1 MLSTSIPKPRHHR
14 LVIER
19 HYANENKVNEISYPS
34 AHSKSLTNRLQ
45 YSRHLKINLTIT
57 DPVADQTKL
66 NNKTNS
72 AISSLDEAIADKR
85 EEVSSLKATLDNSKP
100 STEASKTTAG
110 TTDANT
116 LANLDYTGQQEITV
130 NNNDPAFSKND
141 LSTAKGAWATYS
153 DLDSLNRVTDA
164 NALLNRSLMPS
175 AKREPLT
182 WNPTGWHNKKTAHGW
197 LYNRSHLIGYQLT
210 GENNNPKNL
219 MTGTQTLNS
228 PLMLAHEMDIA
239 YYLKQSNDHYVRY
252 EVKPIFRG
260 NELVARGVQMRA
272 QSIGDNTI
280 HFNVYIFNVEPGYT
294 INYADGTSTKN

>member
-1 MLSTSIPKPRHHR
+1 MKTKLMKYLTPLLIVSLLLTGCGTQGTSKSTS
-14 LVIER
+14 
-19 HYANENKVNEISYPS
+19 PS
-34 AHSKSLTNRLQ
+34 
-45 YSRHLKINLTIT
+45 T

>member
-1 MLSTSIPKPRHHR
+1 MKTKLMKYLTPLLIVSLLLTGCSTQGTSKSTS
-14 LVIER
+14 
-19 HYANENKVNEISYPS
+19 PS
-34 AHSKSLTNRLQ
+34 
-45 YSRHLKINLTIT
+45 T

-252 EVKPIFRG
+252 VVKPIFRG

>member
-1 MLSTSIPKPRHHR
+1 MKTKLMKYLTPLILVGLLLTGCSTQGTSKSTS
-14 LVIER
+14 
-19 HYANENKVNEISYPS
+19 PS
-34 AHSKSLTNRLQ
+34 
-45 YSRHLKINLTIT
+45 T

-141 LSTAKGAWATYS
+141 LSTAKGAWAAYS

-239 YYLKQSNDHYVRY
+239 YYLKQSNNHYVRY

>member
-1 MLSTSIPKPRHHR
+1 MKTKLMKYLTPLLIVSLLLTGCSTQGTSKSTS
-14 LVIER
+14 
-19 HYANENKVNEISYPS
+19 PS
-34 AHSKSLTNRLQ
+34 
-45 YSRHLKINLTIT
+45 T

-197 LYNRSHLIGYQLT
+197 LYNRSHLTGYQLT
-210 GENNNPKNL
+210 GENNNPKKL

>member
-1 MLSTSIPKPRHHR
+1 MKTKLMRYLTPVLIVSLLLTGCSTQGTSKSTS
-14 LVIER
+14 
-19 HYANENKVNEISYPS
+19 PS
-34 AHSKSLTNRLQ
+34 
-45 YSRHLKINLTIT
+45 T

-141 LSTAKGAWATYS
+141 LSTAKGAWAAYS

>member
-1 MLSTSIPKPRHHR
+1 MKTKLMKYLTPLILVSLLLTGCSTQGTSKSTS
-14 LVIER
+14 
-19 HYANENKVNEISYPS
+19 PS
-34 AHSKSLTNRLQ
+34 
-45 YSRHLKINLTIT
+45 T

-141 LSTAKGAWATYS
+141 LSTAKGAWATYY

-182 WNPTGWHNKKTAHGW
+182 WNPTGWHNKRTAHGW

>member
-1 MLSTSIPKPRHHR
+1 MKTKLMKYLTPLLIVSLLLTGCSTQGTSKSTS
-14 LVIER
+14 
-19 HYANENKVNEISYPS
+19 PS
-34 AHSKSLTNRLQ
+34 
-45 YSRHLKINLTIT
+45 T

-85 EEVSSLKATLDNSKP
+85 EEVSSLKATLDNSKQ

>member
-1 MLSTSIPKPRHHR
+1 MKTKLMKYLTPLLIVSLLLTGCSTQGTSKSTS
-14 LVIER
+14 
-19 HYANENKVNEISYPS
+19 PS
-34 AHSKSLTNRLQ
+34 
-45 YSRHLKINLTIT
+45 T

-85 EEVSSLKATLDNSKP
+85 EQVSSLKATLDNSKP

-182 WNPTGWHNKKTAHGW
+182 WNPTGWHNKRTAHGW

-239 YYLKQSNDHYVRY
+239 YYLKQSNNHYVRY

>member
-1 MLSTSIPKPRHHR
+1 MKTKLMKYLTPLLIVSLLLTGCSTQGTSKSTS
-14 LVIER
+14 
-19 HYANENKVNEISYPS
+19 PS
-34 AHSKSLTNRLQ
+34 
-45 YSRHLKINLTIT
+45 T

-85 EEVSSLKATLDNSKP
+85 EQVSSLKATLDNSKP

-110 TTDANT
+110 STDANT

-141 LSTAKGAWATYS
+141 LSTAKGAWAAYS

-182 WNPTGWHNKKTAHGW
+182 WNPTGWHNKRTAHGW

-239 YYLKQSNDHYVRY
+239 YYLKQSNNHYVRY

>member
-1 MLSTSIPKPRHHR
+1 MKTKLMKYLTPVLIVSLLLTGCSTQGTSKSTS
-14 LVIER
+14 
-19 HYANENKVNEISYPS
+19 PS
-34 AHSKSLTNRLQ
+34 
-45 YSRHLKINLTIT
+45 T

-141 LSTAKGAWATYS
+141 LSTAKGAWAAYS

-182 WNPTGWHNKKTAHGW
+182 WNPTSWHNKKTAHGW

>member
-1 MLSTSIPKPRHHR
+1 MKTKLMKYLTPLLIVSLLLTGCSTQGTSK
-14 LVIER
+14 LT
-19 HYANENKVNEISYPS
+19 SPS
-34 AHSKSLTNRLQ
+34 
-45 YSRHLKINLTIT
+45 T

>member
-1 MLSTSIPKPRHHR
+1 MKAKLMNYLTPLLLVILLLTGCSTQGNSKSTS
-14 LVIER
+14 
-19 HYANENKVNEISYPS
+19 PS
-34 AHSKSLTNRLQ
+34 
-45 YSRHLKINLTIT
+45 T

-164 NALLNRSLMPS
+164 NALLNRSLVPS

>member
-1 MLSTSIPKPRHHR
+1 MKTKLMKYLTPLLIVSLLLTGCSTQGTSKSTS
-14 LVIER
+14 
-19 HYANENKVNEISYPS
+19 PS
-34 AHSKSLTNRLQ
+34 
-45 YSRHLKINLTIT
+45 T

-85 EEVSSLKATLDNSKP
+85 EQVSSLKATLDNSKP

-110 TTDANT
+110 STDANT

-182 WNPTGWHNKKTAHGW
+182 WNPTGWHNKRTAHGW

-239 YYLKQSNDHYVRY
+239 YYLKQSNNHYVRY
-252 EVKPIFRG
+252 KVKPIFRG

>member
-1 MLSTSIPKPRHHR
+1 MKTKLMKYLTPVLIVSLLLTGCSTQGTSKSTS
-14 LVIER
+14 
-19 HYANENKVNEISYPS
+19 PS
-34 AHSKSLTNRLQ
+34 
-45 YSRHLKINLTIT
+45 T

-239 YYLKQSNDHYVRY
+239 YYLKQSNNHYVRY

>member
-1 MLSTSIPKPRHHR
+1 MKTKLMKYLTPLLIVSLLLTGCSTQGTSKSTS
-14 LVIER
+14 
-19 HYANENKVNEISYPS
+19 PS
-34 AHSKSLTNRLQ
+34 
-45 YSRHLKINLTIT
+45 T

-85 EEVSSLKATLDNSKP
+85 EQVSSLKATLDNSKP
-100 STEASKTTAG
+100 STEASKTTASS
-110 TTDANT
+110 TDANT

-182 WNPTGWHNKKTAHGW
+182 WNPTGWHNKRTAHGW

-239 YYLKQSNDHYVRY
+239 YYLKQSNNHYVRY

>member
-1 MLSTSIPKPRHHR
+1 MKTKLMKYLTPLILVGLLLTGCSTQGTSKSTS
-14 LVIER
+14 
-19 HYANENKVNEISYPS
+19 PS
-34 AHSKSLTNRLQ
+34 
-45 YSRHLKINLTIT
+45 T

-72 AISSLDEAIADKR
+72 AISSLDGAIADKR
-85 EEVSSLKATLDNSKP
+85 EEVSSLKATLDNSTP

-110 TTDANT
+110 STDANT

-141 LSTAKGAWATYS
+141 LSTAKGAWAAYS

-182 WNPTGWHNKKTAHGW
+182 WNPTGWHNKRTAHGW

-239 YYLKQSNDHYVRY
+239 YYLKQSNNHYVRY

>member
-1 MLSTSIPKPRHHR
+1 MKTKLMKYLTPLLIVSLLLTGCSTQGTSKSTS
-14 LVIER
+14 
-19 HYANENKVNEISYPS
+19 PS
-34 AHSKSLTNRLQ
+34 
-45 YSRHLKINLTIT
+45 T

-85 EEVSSLKATLDNSKP
+85 EQVSSLKATLDNSKP

-141 LSTAKGAWATYS
+141 LSTAKGAWAAYS

-182 WNPTGWHNKKTAHGW
+182 WNPTGWHNKRTAHGW

-239 YYLKQSNDHYVRY
+239 YYLKQSNNHYVRY

>member
-1 MLSTSIPKPRHHR
+1 MKTKLMKYLTPLLIVSLLLTGCSTQGTSKSTS
-14 LVIER
+14 
-19 HYANENKVNEISYPS
+19 PS
-34 AHSKSLTNRLQ
+34 
-45 YSRHLKINLTIT
+45 T

-116 LANLDYTGQQEITV
+116 IANLDYTGQQEITV

-164 NALLNRSLMPS
+164 NALLNRSLRPS

>member
-1 MLSTSIPKPRHHR
+1 MKTKLMKYLTPLLIVSLLLTGCSTQGTSKSTS
-14 LVIER
+14 
-19 HYANENKVNEISYPS
+19 PS
-34 AHSKSLTNRLQ
+34 
-45 YSRHLKINLTIT
+45 T

-164 NALLNRSLMPS
+164 TALLNRSLMPS

>member
-1 MLSTSIPKPRHHR
+1 MKTKLMKYLTPLLIVSLLLTGCSTQGTSKSTS
-14 LVIER
+14 
-19 HYANENKVNEISYPS
+19 PS
-34 AHSKSLTNRLQ
+34 
-45 YSRHLKINLTIT
+45 T

-72 AISSLDEAIADKR
+72 AISSLDGAIADKR

-110 TTDANT
+110 STDANT

-141 LSTAKGAWATYS
+141 LSTAKGAWAAYS

-182 WNPTGWHNKKTAHGW
+182 WNPTGWHNKRTAHGW

-239 YYLKQSNDHYVRY
+239 YYLKQSNNHYVRY

>member
-1 MLSTSIPKPRHHR
+1 MKTKLMKYLTPLLIVSLLLTGCSTQGTSKSTS
-14 LVIER
+14 
-19 HYANENKVNEISYPS
+19 PS
-34 AHSKSLTNRLQ
+34 
-45 YSRHLKINLTIT
+45 T

-219 MTGTQTLNS
+219 ITGTQTLNS

>member
-1 MLSTSIPKPRHHR
+1 MKTKLMKYLTPLILVGLLLTGCSTQGTSKSTS
-14 LVIER
+14 
-19 HYANENKVNEISYPS
+19 PS
-34 AHSKSLTNRLQ
+34 
-45 YSRHLKINLTIT
+45 T

>member
-1 MLSTSIPKPRHHR
+1 MKTKLMKYLTPLLIVSLLLTGCSTQGTSKSTS
-14 LVIER
+14 
-19 HYANENKVNEISYPS
+19 PS
-34 AHSKSLTNRLQ
+34 
-45 YSRHLKINLTIT
+45 T

-197 LYNRSHLIGYQLT
+197 LYNRSHLIRYQLT

>member
-1 MLSTSIPKPRHHR
+1 
-14 LVIER
+14 
-19 HYANENKVNEISYPS
+19 
-34 AHSKSLTNRLQ
+34 
-45 YSRHLKINLTIT
+45 
-57 DPVADQTKL
+57 VADQTKL

-141 LSTAKGAWATYS
+141 LSTAKGAWAAYS

>member
-1 MLSTSIPKPRHHR
+1 MKTKLMKYLTPLLIVSLLLTGCSTQGTSKSTS
-14 LVIER
+14 
-19 HYANENKVNEISYPS
+19 PS
-34 AHSKSLTNRLQ
+34 
-45 YSRHLKINLTIT
+45 T

-182 WNPTGWHNKKTAHGW
+182 WNPTGWHNKRTAHGW

>member
-1 MLSTSIPKPRHHR
+1 MKTKLMKYLTPLLIVSLLLTGCSTQGTSKSTS
-14 LVIER
+14 
-19 HYANENKVNEISYPS
+19 PS
-34 AHSKSLTNRLQ
+34 
-45 YSRHLKINLTIT
+45 T

-85 EEVSSLKATLDNSKP
+85 EQVSSLKATLDNSKP

-110 TTDANT
+110 STDANT

-182 WNPTGWHNKKTAHGW
+182 WNPTGWHNKRTAHGW

-239 YYLKQSNDHYVRY
+239 YYLKQSNNHYVRY

>member
-1 MLSTSIPKPRHHR
+1 MKTKLMKYLTPLLIVSLLLTGCSTQGTSKSTS
-14 LVIER
+14 
-19 HYANENKVNEISYPS
+19 PS
-34 AHSKSLTNRLQ
+34 
-45 YSRHLKINLTIT
+45 T

-85 EEVSSLKATLDNSKP
+85 EQVSSLKATLDNSKP

-110 TTDANT
+110 STDANT

-239 YYLKQSNDHYVRY
+239 YYLKQSNNHYVRY

>member
-1 MLSTSIPKPRHHR
+1 MKTKLMKYLTPLLIVSLLLTGCSTQGTSKSTS
-14 LVIER
+14 
-19 HYANENKVNEISYPS
+19 PS
-34 AHSKSLTNRLQ
+34 
-45 YSRHLKINLTIT
+45 T

-272 QSIGDNTI
+272 QSINDNTI

>member
-1 MLSTSIPKPRHHR
+1 MKTKLMKYLTPLLIVSLLLTGCSTQGTSKSTS
-14 LVIER
+14 
-19 HYANENKVNEISYPS
+19 PS
-34 AHSKSLTNRLQ
+34 
-45 YSRHLKINLTIT
+45 T

-110 TTDANT
+110 STDANT

-182 WNPTGWHNKKTAHGW
+182 WNPTGWHNKRTAHGW

-239 YYLKQSNDHYVRY
+239 YYLKQSSDHYVRY

>member
-1 MLSTSIPKPRHHR
+1 MKTKLMKYLTPLLIVSLLLTGCSTQGTSKSTS
-14 LVIER
+14 
-19 HYANENKVNEISYPS
+19 PS
-34 AHSKSLTNRLQ
+34 
-45 YSRHLKINLTIT
+45 T

-72 AISSLDEAIADKR
+72 AISSLDEAITDKR

-280 HFNVYIFNVEPGYT
+280 HFNVYIFNIEPGYT

>member
-1 MLSTSIPKPRHHR
+1 MKTKLMKYLTPLLIVSLLLTGCSTQGTSKSTS
-14 LVIER
+14 
-19 HYANENKVNEISYPS
+19 PS
-34 AHSKSLTNRLQ
+34 
-45 YSRHLKINLTIT
+45 T

-85 EEVSSLKATLDNSKP
+85 EQVSSLKATLDNSKP

-110 TTDANT
+110 STDANT

-239 YYLKQSNDHYVRY
+239 YYLKQSSDHYVRY

>member
-1 MLSTSIPKPRHHR
+1 MKTKLMKYLTPLLIVSLLLTGCSTQGTSKSTS
-14 LVIER
+14 
-19 HYANENKVNEISYPS
+19 PS
-34 AHSKSLTNRLQ
+34 
-45 YSRHLKINLTIT
+45 T
-57 DPVADQTKL
+57 DPVADQTKV

-72 AISSLDEAIADKR
+72 AISSLDEAITDKR

>member
-1 MLSTSIPKPRHHR
+1 MKTKLMKYLTPLLIVSLLLTGCSTQGTSKSTS
-14 LVIER
+14 
-19 HYANENKVNEISYPS
+19 PS
-34 AHSKSLTNRLQ
+34 
-45 YSRHLKINLTIT
+45 T

-197 LYNRSHLIGYQLT
+197 LYNRSHLMGYQLT